1 MPLIWTFPEQPPRKK
16 MRLAEPAAV
25 FKYEL
30 LKPPYVGVTVDPV
43 IRPFLSFFRF
53 KASSL
58 LKLRT
63 ISLRSAQAR

>member
-1 MPLIWTFPEQPPRKK
+1 